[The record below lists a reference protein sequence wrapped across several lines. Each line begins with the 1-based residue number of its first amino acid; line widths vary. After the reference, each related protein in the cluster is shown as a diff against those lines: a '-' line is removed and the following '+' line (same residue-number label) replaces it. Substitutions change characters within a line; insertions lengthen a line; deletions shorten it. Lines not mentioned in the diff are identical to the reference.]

1 MRIVKHFKQ
10 KITFQELGEV
20 LNVDILNV
28 VNEDNYLK
36 VTTKKNSESIGASI
50 YLRCAD
56 IKELFN
62 LENNIFDT
70 KDLKVNKDSIF
81 IHTEEEVFKGS
92 ASKWQSKFRKNMRVL
107 FR

>member
-10 KITFQELGEV
+10 EISFKELEEI
-20 LNVDILNV
+20 LDVDILKV
-28 VNEDNYLK
+28 INEDNYLK
-36 VTTKKNSESIGASI
+36 IMTKKNPEGIGASI
-50 YLRCAD
+50 YLRYAD

-62 LENNIFDT
+62 LENNVFDT
-70 KDLKVNKDSIF
+70 DDLKVNKESIF
-81 IHTEEEVFKGS
+81 IHTEEVVFKGS